1 MKKLNCVALTE
12 KGAMVSSVRK
22 AVNGMATEHANALV
36 EKGWVHFADKNAW
49 ALPIEDTNGNVV
61 YATLTLTIGTKA
73 PNEKAEKK
81 AKPRATTSAEQ
92 VEITD

>member
-1 MKKLNCVALTE
+1 MRKLNCVALTE
-12 KGAMVSSVRK
+12 KGALVSNVRK
-22 AVNGMATEHANALV
+22 AVSNLATEHANALT
-36 EKGWVHFADKNAW
+36 EKGWVQFADKNAW
-49 ALPIEDTNGNVV
+49 ALPIEDSNGNVV

-81 AKPRATTSAEQ
+81 SKPKASTPAEP

>member
-1 MKKLNCVALTE
+1 MKRLNCVALTE

-81 AKPRATTSAEQ
+81 AKPRATAPAEQ

>member
-36 EKGWVHFADKNAW
+36 EKGWIHFVDKNAW

-81 AKPRATTSAEQ
+81 AKPRATTPAEQ

>member
-1 MKKLNCVALTE
+1 MKRLNCVALTE
-12 KGAMVSSVRK
+12 KGALVSSVRK

-81 AKPRATTSAEQ
+81 AKPRATAPAEQ

>member
-1 MKKLNCVALTE
+1 MRKLNCVALTE
-12 KGAMVSSVRK
+12 KGALVSNVRK
-22 AVNGMATEHANALV
+22 AVSGLATEHANALV
-36 EKGWVHFADKNAW
+36 EQGWVHYADKNAW
-49 ALPIEDTNGNVV
+49 AMPIEDSNGNVV

-81 AKPRATTSAEQ
+81 AKPRATTPTEP